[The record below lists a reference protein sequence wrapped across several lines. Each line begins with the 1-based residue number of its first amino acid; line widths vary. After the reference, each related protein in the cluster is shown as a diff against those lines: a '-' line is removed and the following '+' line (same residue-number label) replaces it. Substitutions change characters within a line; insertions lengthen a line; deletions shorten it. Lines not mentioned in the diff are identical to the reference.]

1 MKIVSCVNF
10 TDKKRKKQEE
20 QILEELINYLFWKVL
35 LYKGVQECNKNFRDT
50 KCRISEDLSNF
61 SEDI

>member
-10 TDKKRKKQEE
+10 TDKKRKKEEE
-20 QILEELINYLFWKVL
+20 QILEELINYLFWKVP
-35 LYKGVQECNKNFRDT
+35 LYKGVQECNKNFRGT

>member
-1 MKIVSCVNF
+1 MKIASCVNF
-10 TDKKRKKQEE
+10 TDKKRKKEEE
-20 QILEELINYLFWKVL
+20 QILEELINYLCWKVP
-35 LYKGVQECNKNFRDT
+35 LYKGVQECNKNFRGT